1 MGAPQGRH
9 SALILILEKAHKL
22 KCFKLITNAEN
33 AFHGFMEEA
42 GRSAPSTSGSGLNL
56 PAPRASHVLGAGP
69 GAGRCSAGRGHPS
82 AAPPGTAPTQ
92 PRHGAER
99 LGMAGLCYPQQGGYC
114 RAAAAMNLLL
124 GVFHV
129 LLPCFRPGE
138 AQGQGERGAGSA
150 GAGDDAAGGSPG
162 RPPRWQRGDTKEP
175 GRAPLPC
182 SPALPYAP
190 GPGAAGTCVLSLSA
204 RSHRAH
210 PRSGGAVAGR
220 GGRASAARAGEG
232 VGGRLRGGCRGGVAA
247 GPDCQAASMFP
258 GAASPAHLPPL
269 ALVGRLLLACAFSFC
284 EIFF

>member
-42 GRSAPSTSGSGLNL
+42 GRSAPSTSASGLNM

-69 GAGRCSAGRGHPS
+69 GAGRCSAGRGRPS

-162 RPPRWQRGDTKEP
+162 RPPLWQRGDTKEP

-182 SPALPYAP
+182 SPALLPCP
-190 GPGAAGTCVLSLSA
+190 SLC
-204 RSHRAH
+204 
-210 PRSGGAVAGR
+210 PWAGR
-220 GGRASAARAGEG
+220 GRH
-232 VGGRLRGGCRGGVAA
+232 
-247 GPDCQAASMFP
+247 M
-258 GAASPAHLPPL
+258 
-269 ALVGRLLLACAFSFC
+269 CAFSLCPQPSSPSPEWWSCGRPRRASFC
-284 EIFF
+284 CPRR